1 VTDPPDPP
9 AAAPRTD
16 ADISAPAVEGAR
28 GGHAGPALDRRRRD
42 LERLAGER
50 WDVVVVGGG
59 IVGSGILLDA
69 LSRGLRVAL
78 IEQDDIAFGTSSRSS
93 RLIHGGLRYLEQY
106 HFRLVREALT
116 ERARL
121 LELAPH
127 LVRLVPLV
135 FPLYGPPAAARFWYG
150 SGFVLYDLLGSAR
163 RGGGHTHL
171 ARGTM
176 EELAPVIKRD
186 GLRGGIKYHDGLE
199 DDARFALA
207 VARTA
212 LEFPTAGSDAVAAI
226 RVRAESVIEEGGRAA
241 GIRARDLVSGA
252 ELDIRGRHVI
262 DSTGVWVAHPG
273 PFATSGAMR
282 LVPSRGSHIVLP
294 RSRIP
299 VRFGMTLRVPGR
311 VVFMVPWPDYWVIGT
326 TDLPDDGSPDRT
338 AATPAEVDWIIDTVN
353 GALDVDLT
361 RADLVGT
368 YAGLRPLVGDTV
380 EGGTVKVSREHR
392 VEQDALGVTHVSGGK
407 YTTYRIMAADAVDAA
422 LGEEARRRPSATA
435 GLPIVG
441 AAPRRELRGL
451 ASRLAA
457 EHGLDDRLASRL
469 VWRHGT
475 QAASV
480 VALGLEHDLLR
491 PLGATPH
498 LEAEV
503 LWAVRHEL
511 ALSLDD
517 VLSRRMRLSTELA
530 DRGASIAPRVAR
542 ILGPEVGWDEERQ
555 AAEVAAYL
563 ETARREYGVPGVDA
577 PDEPA
582 PPDGP
587 AGPAGD
593 AG

>member
-1 VTDPPDPP
+1 MTDSASPPG
-9 AAAPRTD
+9 ARAAPEPTGEPGALE
-16 ADISAPAVEGAR
+16 ADPKPNGPAPSN
-28 GGHAGPALDRRRRD
+28 GPALPNGPASSLERRRRSLD
-42 LERLAGER
+42 RLANER

-59 IVGSGILLDA
+59 VVGCGILLDA

-106 HFRLVREALT
+106 HLGLVREALT

-135 FPLYGPPAAARFWYG
+135 FPLYGPPAVARFWYG

-171 ARGTM
+171 TRDTM

-226 RVRAESVIEEGGRAA
+226 RVRAEAILEEGGLAT
-241 GIRARDLVSGA
+241 GVRARDLVSD
-252 ELDIRGRHVI
+252 EEIVIRGHRVI

-273 PFATSGAMR
+273 PFSTSSGMH

-311 VVFMVPWPDYWVIGT
+311 VVFMVPWPDFWVIGT
-326 TDLPDDGSPDRT
+326 TDIPDSGPPRRT

-353 GALDVDLT
+353 GALEADLT

-380 EGGTVKVSREHR
+380 DGGTVKVSREHR
-392 VEQDALGVTHVSGGK
+392 VELDEHGVTHVSGGK
-407 YTTYRIMAADAVDAA
+407 YTTYRVMAADAVDAA
-422 LGEEARRRPSATA
+422 LGDEAPRRPSATA

-441 AAPRRELRGL
+441 AASRRDLRGL
-451 ASRLAA
+451 ANRLAVA
-457 EHGLDDRLASRL
+457 HGLEDRVASRL

-475 QAASV
+475 QADAV
-480 VALGLEHDLLR
+480 AALGLEHDLLR
-491 PLGATPH
+491 PLGGTPH

-503 LWAVRHEL
+503 LWAVRREL

-542 ILGPEVGWDEERQ
+542 ILGPELGWDEERR

-563 ETARREYGVPGVDA
+563 ETARREYGVPGI
-577 PDEPA
+577 
-582 PPDGP
+582 
-587 AGPAGD
+587 D
-593 AG
+593 AGEPEA